1 MDTSRKLSASL
12 VIGAPAEDIFTVLAD
27 PNRHTAIDGN
37 DMVQGPDGDPAA
49 PLGGI
54 GQVFVM
60 RMHRP
65 DLGDYRMINSVTAF
79 VPGARIGWAPTL
91 DPGCELASRLG
102 DMEATGHTYTFDLRE
117 VEGGTEVTETY
128 DWTGVKD
135 ERFAAMLPLVSE
147 QQLEDGLHK
156 LAAAVG

>member
-1 MDTSRKLSASL
+1 MDTSRKIQVSK
-12 VIGAPAEDIFTVLAD
+12 VIGAPAEDIFAVLAD
-27 PNRHTAIDGN
+27 PNRHTEVDGN
-37 DMVQGPDGDPAA
+37 GMVQGPEGDSP

-65 DLGDYRMINSVTAF
+65 ELGDYRMVNSVTAF

-91 DPGCELASRLG
+91 DPDCEAAAKLG
-102 DMEATGHTYTFDLRE
+102 DMEATGHTYTFDLRP
-117 VEGGTEVTETY
+117 VDGGTEVTETY
-128 DWTGVKD
+128 EWMAVKD
-135 ERFAAMLPLVSE
+135 ERFAVLLPLVSAE
-147 QQLEDGLHK
+147 QLESGLDK